1 MKGGPKPS
9 QGLRLNGEKKMQILR
24 AFEDDEAGCY
34 VVYGKKVWLLSE
46 FLPWLFQMKGGC
58 CIAVSNTAIIV
69 AMFNELKQQ
78 NSSGCNTNV
87 TELAKYLKSVNAWSC
102 PPSLL
107 TSPLAD

>member
-46 FLPWLFQMKGGC
+46 FLP
-58 CIAVSNTAIIV
+58 
-69 AMFNELKQQ
+69 
-78 NSSGCNTNV
+78 
-87 TELAKYLKSVNAWSC
+87 
-102 PPSLL
+102 
-107 TSPLAD
+107 